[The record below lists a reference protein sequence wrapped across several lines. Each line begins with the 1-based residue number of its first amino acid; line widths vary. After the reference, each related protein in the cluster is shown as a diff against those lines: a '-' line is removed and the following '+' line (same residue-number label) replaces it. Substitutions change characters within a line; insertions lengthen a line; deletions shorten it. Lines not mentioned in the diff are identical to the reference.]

1 VQSGEHTLATLTY
14 GVLGQAHHIDAGQA
28 APEIDL
34 DADEIRIDTEHGP
47 ADYRCKHS
55 TSDQHAEAG

>member
-1 VQSGEHTLATLTY
+1 VQSGEHAFATLAY
-14 GVLGQAHHIDAGQA
+14 SVLGQADNIDAWQT